1 MKLMK
6 ILTLLAA
13 VFGFKTASADNC
25 TNVLNHTVRELAGEK
40 EINLCEE
47 YKDKVVLIVNT
58 ASKCGFTGQYEGLE
72 AMHAK
77 YKDQGFAVLGFPSGD
92 FANQEY
98 REEGQIREFCRLTYG
113 VKFPMFEKSV
123 VRGDQASPLW
133 ADLIAVTGTAPKW
146 NFYKYLICR
155 DGKVIDVYSSVTSP
169 ENKGFISTVEK
180 AIAVEPN
187 S

>member
-1 MKLMK
+1 
-6 ILTLLAA
+6 
-13 VFGFKTASADNC
+13 
-25 TNVLNHTVRELAGEK
+25 
-40 EINLCEE
+40 
-47 YKDKVVLIVNT
+47 
-58 ASKCGFTGQYEGLE
+58 
-72 AMHAK
+72 MHAK

-133 ADLIAVTGTAPKW
+133 ADLIAATGTSPKW
-146 NFYKYLICR
+146 NFYKYLIGR
-155 DGKVIDVYSSVTSP
+155 DGKVINVYSSVTSP
-169 ENKGFISTVEK
+169 ENKGFIATVEK